1 MQSSSYHPQPL
12 LSRLLSA
19 FALSPSMAEK
29 TNCLIVFVSLFLA
42 QLAILLHV
50 CKLLLKTA
58 KNKLTNPPK
67 TLKLSPPTNK
77 PNTMQNAPTKEE
89 ITALIEATKGKFFS
103 LTFAKKDGT
112 IRTINAKDRFTGLI
126 KGTGSPATDALR
138 QGGYM
143 FAVDRNKNSYFCF
156 KPENVL
162 ALKCG
167 KIDKEFSIVVDW
179 CMAEG
184 GGYG

>member
-1 MQSSSYHPQPL
+1 MQSSSCHPQSL

-19 FALSPSMAEK
+19 FARLLSIGAK
-29 TNCLIVFVSLFLA
+29 TNCLIACASFFSA
-42 QLAILLHV
+42 QLAMLWHIY
-50 CKLLLKTA
+50 KTYA
-58 KNKLTNPPK
+58 KNKLTNSEK
-67 TLKLSPPTNK
+67 FANILPPTNK
-77 PNTMQNAPTKEE
+77 TNTMQNTPTEEE
-89 ITALIEATKGKFFS
+89 ITALIDATKGKFFS
-103 LTFAKKDGT
+103 LTFVKKDGT

-156 KPENVL
+156 KPEKVL

-167 KIDKEFSIVVDW
+167 KIDKEFSIVVD
-179 CMAEG
+179 
-184 GGYG
+184 

>member
-1 MQSSSYHPQPL
+1 MRSPSSPQL
-12 LSRLLSA
+12 LSPYRLLSA

-29 TNCLIVFVSLFLA
+29 TNCLIVLASLFSA
-42 QLAILLHV
+42 QLAMLLHI

-58 KNKLTNPPK
+58 KNKLTNPQK
-67 TLKLSPPTNK
+67 TLKLSPPTN
-77 PNTMQNAPTKEE
+77 NQTNIMQKAPTKEE
-89 ITALIEATKGKFFS
+89 ITALIDATKGKFFS
-103 LTFAKKDGT
+103 LTFVKKDGT

-156 KPENVL
+156 KPEKVL

-167 KIDKEFSIVVDW
+167 KIDKEFSIVVD
-179 CMAEG
+179 
-184 GGYG
+184 

>member
-1 MQSSSYHPQPL
+1 M
-12 LSRLLSA
+12 
-19 FALSPSMAEK
+19 
-29 TNCLIVFVSLFLA
+29 
-42 QLAILLHV
+42 LAILF
-50 CKLLLKTA
+50 LLTTCPKS
-58 KNKLTNPPK
+58 TNF
-67 TLKLSPPTNK
+67 LPPTNNK
-77 PNTMQNAPTKEE
+77 QNTTMRNTATQSE
-89 ITALIEATKGKFFS
+89 IAALIDATKGKFFS

-156 KPENVL
+156 KPEKVL

-167 KIDKEFSIVVDW
+167 KIDKEFSIVVD
-179 CMAEG
+179 
-184 GGYG
+184 

>member
-1 MQSSSYHPQPL
+1 MRNTATQS
-12 LSRLLSA
+12 
-19 FALSPSMAEK
+19 
-29 TNCLIVFVSLFLA
+29 
-42 QLAILLHV
+42 
-50 CKLLLKTA
+50 
-58 KNKLTNPPK
+58 
-67 TLKLSPPTNK
+67 
-77 PNTMQNAPTKEE
+77 E
-89 ITALIEATKGKFFS
+89 IAALIDATKGKFFS

-156 KPENVL
+156 KPEKVL

-184 GGYG
+184 GGVVAAPLKFYAKSGPKMRKFFHQLLPNETAYLSGAYLQLIYLSFIYKNLLTNSRRKCIFLSPWQK

>member
-1 MQSSSYHPQPL
+1 MRSPSSPQL
-12 LSRLLSA
+12 LSPYRLLSA

-29 TNCLIVFVSLFLA
+29 TNCLIVLASLFLA

-89 ITALIEATKGKFFS
+89 IAALIDATKGKFFS
-103 LTFAKKDGT
+103 LTFVKKDGT

-143 FAVDRNKNSYFCF
+143 FAVDRNRNSYFCF
-156 KPENVL
+156 KPEKVL

-167 KIDKEFSIVVDW
+167 KIDKEFSIVVD
-179 CMAEG
+179 
-184 GGYG
+184 